1 MTPLARRLYAAWKQA
16 VLENKV
22 INQFEAA
29 LDDPDGRWVEGDRII
44 YGVTSLN
51 QQFVYYARNLDQGCE
66 IKGATAQKQ
75 VSNNHNP
82 GSTSYLCRLNGYRA
96 LRPGAGHRP
105 LGRQPDIPADSALC
119 RFHCQN
125 QAHPISLLRREP
137 LLAVALTHFTWRAY
151 YNVAPLDAEGHFLW
165 IPTIPASS
173 GLTHM
178 PQQLTPALIE
188 DALQL
193 FSRLSHSVFFFNALH
208 AGASVNHIHFQSVS
222 HRQPL
227 PVELSRTV
235 KYKGYDLLDNY
246 PVQAAVF
253 SPQQPSDRLAAYI
266 TYLQRSDIP
275 FNWVM
280 LSDLILVVA
289 RDGDNAIVSE
299 FPGDGLA
306 ALGMCGAIA
315 TVDRNAFE
323 TVTADKIESAFQKM
337 VIPASH
343 IIDSLL
349 QSKL

>member
-1 MTPLARRLYAAWKQA
+1 MTPLTRRLYAAWKQA

-29 LDDPDGRWVEGDRII
+29 LDDPDGRWVKGDRII

-51 QQFVYYARNLDQGCE
+51 QQFVYYARNLTRGCD
-66 IKGATAQKQ
+66 IKSATAQKQ
-75 VSNNHNP
+75 VSDNRNA

-96 LRPGAGHRP
+96 LRPGSGHRP
-105 LGRQPDIPADSALC
+105 LGRQPDISADSALC

-125 QAHPISLLRREP
+125 KAHPISLLRREP
-137 LLAVALTHFTWRAY
+137 LLLARLTHFTWRAY

-165 IPTIPASS
+165 IPTIPTSS

-178 PQQLTPALIE
+178 LQRLTPALIE

-193 FSRLSHSVFFFNALH
+193 FGRLSHSIFFFNALH

-222 HRQPL
+222 HYQPL
-227 PVELSRTV
+227 PVESSRTM

-253 SPQQPSDRLAAYI
+253 NLQQQSGRLVTYI
-266 TYLQRSDIP
+266 THLQRSNIP
-275 FNWVM
+275 FNWIM

-289 RDGDNAIVSE
+289 RNGNNAIVSE

-323 TVTADKIESAFQKM
+323 TVTAARIESAFQKM

-349 QSKL
+349 